1 METYNGSQE
10 NNYPG
15 RKLIQQTSI
24 PGTGLI
30 KYSFI
35 LLFFLYTM
43 FTGFRF
49 CDNVDPSVATNTK
62 NQSDNNNNS
71 MSSKM
76 KIKIGS
82 CTVTAKIFDNATTT
96 AFKAMLPV
104 TIN

>member
-1 METYNGSQE
+1 MEAYSGNQE
-10 NNYPG
+10 NNHLG

-35 LLFFLYTM
+35 LLFFLFTM

-49 CDNVDPSVATNTK
+49 CDNGDPFVATNTK

-71 MSSKM
+71 MSSKI

-82 CTVTAKIFDNATTT
+82 GTFTATIFDNATTT